1 MNIEQI
7 FTGVGIVF
15 LIITIGYF
23 VGTYLD
29 IIPTSIK
36 VALSF
41 IASAILFIVADIM
54 RRSDR

>member
-7 FTGVGIVF
+7 FTGVAIVF

-29 IIPTSIK
+29 FIPTSIK
-36 VALSF
+36 VVLSF
-41 IASAILFIVADIM
+41 LASIALFVLADM
-54 RRSDR
+54 LRRKDR

>member
-54 RRSDR
+54 RRSNR

>member
-7 FTGVGIVF
+7 FTGVAIVF

-29 IIPTSIK
+29 FIPTTIK
-36 VALSF
+36 VLLSF
-41 IASAILFIVADIM
+41 LASIALFVLADMM
-54 RRSDR
+54 RRNNK

>member
-15 LIITIGYF
+15 LLITIGYF

-36 VALSF
+36 VTLSF
-41 IASAILFIVADIM
+41 MASAILFIVADIM
-54 RRSDR
+54 RRSNR

>member
-7 FTGVGIVF
+7 FTGIAIVF

-29 IIPTSIK
+29 FIPTSIK
-36 VALSF
+36 VILSF
-41 IASAILFIVADIM
+41 LASIALFLGADIL
-54 RRSDR
+54 RRGGR

>member
-7 FTGVGIVF
+7 FTGVAIVF

-29 IIPTSIK
+29 FIPTAIK
-36 VALSF
+36 VVLSF
-41 IASAILFIVADIM
+41 FASIALFLTADIL
-54 RRSDR
+54 RRKDM